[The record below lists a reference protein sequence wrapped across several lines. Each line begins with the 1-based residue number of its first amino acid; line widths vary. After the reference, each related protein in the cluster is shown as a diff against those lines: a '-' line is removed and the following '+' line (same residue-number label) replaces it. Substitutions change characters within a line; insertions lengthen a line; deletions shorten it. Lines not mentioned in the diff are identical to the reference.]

1 MLYPHYCIGIF
12 KGRHFLST
20 TGPSP
25 IVQDLVKVAIHDK
38 KGTIYLIHHAKENE
52 FHFPA
57 QRVAHGEQP
66 IKVAQQ
72 LVSHLLSQT
81 IDQDSL
87 KDIGQMRY
95 YQHGQLYTVH
105 YFTLSIDQEPPTMP
119 THHYRA
125 QTISLPDSECG
136 FGIKVEDTISD
147 DREDILHTFCDCYYY
162 SVIAK
167 SEYAPTLASAP
178 YNYDPHSIQT
188 QESYAVCLNPDEF
201 CYTLTPMSKIHEQSV
216 Y

>member
-20 TGPSP
+20 TGTSSP
-25 IVQDLVKVAIHDK
+25 TAQELVKVAIRNTQ
-38 KGTIYLIHHAKENE
+38 GSIYLIHHTKENE

-72 LVSHLLSQT
+72 LVNHLLSQT
-81 IDQDSL
+81 IDQDLL

-105 YFTLSIDQEPPTMP
+105 YFTISIDQDLSTIP

-147 DREDILHTFCDCYYY
+147 DREDILHTF
-162 SVIAK
+162 
-167 SEYAPTLASAP
+167 
-178 YNYDPHSIQT
+178 
-188 QESYAVCLNPDEF
+188 
-201 CYTLTPMSKIHEQSV
+201 
-216 Y
+216 